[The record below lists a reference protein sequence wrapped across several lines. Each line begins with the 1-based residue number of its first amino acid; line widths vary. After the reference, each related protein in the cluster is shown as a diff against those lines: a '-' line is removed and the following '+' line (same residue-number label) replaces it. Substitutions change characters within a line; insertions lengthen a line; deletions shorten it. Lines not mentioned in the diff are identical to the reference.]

1 MRLSERKKP
10 VRTKAR
16 NGESSLVVSLT
27 RFHSLVP
34 QLPREPGTGYGEID
48 KRNNQR
54 CFGFVLE
61 ENSNVFKFL
70 RFEEH
75 FRKVPFSVDIR
86 RNRRNKAAF
95 SKFSSVVLTVPKV
108 K

>member
-1 MRLSERKKP
+1 MSSDLDPVNTKPEKIKKA
-10 VRTKAR
+10 TMI
-16 NGESSLVVSLT
+16 ET
-27 RFHSLVP
+27 TDHF
-34 QLPREPGTGYGEID
+34 I
-48 KRNNQR
+48 
-54 CFGFVLE
+54 FVLE
-61 ENSNVFKFL
+61 ENSSVFKFL
-70 RFEEH
+70 RFKEH